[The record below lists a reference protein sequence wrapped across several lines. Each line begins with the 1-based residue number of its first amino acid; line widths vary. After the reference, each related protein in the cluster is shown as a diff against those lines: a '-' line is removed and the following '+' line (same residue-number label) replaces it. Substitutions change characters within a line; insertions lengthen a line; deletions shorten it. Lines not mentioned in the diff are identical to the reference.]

1 MPTRPH
7 ELCDLN
13 LFDKATPKQLVP
25 RQNRVMELSFG
36 AVTLRPMVRED
47 AAALFSAAVPVEV
60 WQLLRTPFGRSLA
73 DMEEFVAAA
82 LADSKSEPFVILV
95 DGEVVGSTRFY
106 DVSEV
111 NRAAA
116 IGHTFHHPKVWR
128 THVNTSAKIAL
139 MDYAFGPRRWNRIQ
153 FDVDERNERSQNAV
167 LRLGATREG
176 VLRRNL
182 VNWDGYVRNT
192 VVFSLLAEEW
202 PENRA
207 RLVSYFSHNSEESR

>member
-1 MPTRPH
+1 
-7 ELCDLN
+7 
-13 LFDKATPKQLVP
+13 
-25 RQNRVMELSFG
+25 
-36 AVTLRPMVRED
+36 
-47 AAALFSAAVPVEV
+47 
-60 WQLLRTPFGRSLA
+60 
-73 DMEEFVAAA
+73 MEEYVAAA
-82 LADSKSEPFVILV
+82 LGDSKSEAFVILV

-139 MDYAFGPRRWNRIQ
+139 LDYAFGPRGWNRIQ

-167 LRLGATREG
+167 LRLGAKREG

-192 VVFSLLAEEW
+192 VVFSMLTEEW

-207 RLVSYFSHNSEESR
+207 RLVSYYSHNSEESR